1 MGTSTTGASLSASTH
16 VSKPKIIQKNKCPE
30 GKKWDEA
37 TKACVEVKEK
47 TDWTKKPID
56 NPNDKNVVK
65 PYPGTEAKSAY
76 AASK

>member
-1 MGTSTTGASLSASTH
+1 MGKSTTGAMLSTSTH
-16 VSKPKIIQKNKCPE
+16 VSKPKTIQANKCPK
-30 GKKWDEA
+30 GKEWDEA

-56 NPNDKNVVK
+56 TPEENVVK